1 MKTLELTLA
10 TCILLAF
17 TAMMALVGWLE
28 TLGM

>member
-1 MKTLELTLA
+1 MKTLEITLA

-17 TAMMALVGWLE
+17 TAVMGLVGWLE